1 MLTLAVA
8 GCDKVEEDTAQTN
21 QPPSMCGKDTDCKGD
36 RICESGQCISPGS
49 QTLDAPISEAA
60 APAAPSIEYEAIL
73 ISGDTAGPFD
83 TAYMDLGTALNYQ
96 SRAGVANLMEQVVE
110 DPEATGYV
118 KIEKVYAFG
127 PDRYVLVVSTGE
139 SGNSCPATTYVFS
152 YDTKGEYVDSKA
164 SIDGCSETVE
174 AFAEG
179 NKLSIKKEGATT
191 VIYNGK
197 VS

>member
-1 MLTLAVA
+1 MLTLVIA
-8 GCDKVEEDTAQTN
+8 GCDKPKEDTAQTN
-21 QPPSMCGKDTDCKGD
+21 KPPAMCVKDMDCKGD
-36 RICESGQCISPGS
+36 RICESGQCISPAS
-49 QTLDAPISEAA
+49 QIPAATIPAVA
-60 APAAPSIEYEAIL
+60 APAAPSMEYEAVL
-73 ISGDTAGPFD
+73 ISADTAGPFN

-127 PDRYVLVVSTGE
+127 SDKYVLIVSTGE
-139 SGNSCPATTYVFS
+139 NGNSCPATTYVFS
-152 YDTKGEYVDSKA
+152 YDTKGEYVDGKA
-164 SIDGCSETVE
+164 GIDGCSETVE

-179 NKLSIKKEGATT
+179 NKLSIKKEGETT
-191 VIYNGK
+191 VVYNGK